1 MKIPAYLRE
10 LKTSLFTNKYITYLS
25 LILVLI
31 RLADYIWK
39 WQYVHILYYF
49 LTVLSVYYFTD
60 NITIICLVTF
70 LTTSFCLCKYGKEGL
85 ENQVDNKPISRK
97 KNKKSFID
105 PDDNMEG
112 IAMEEGIASSVHNN
126 EPEASQSKQGKK
138 KGGPRIDYASTLEES
153 YENLNDVLGGEGIS
167 KLTKDTQGLMSQQL
181 KLAEA
186 MNNMSP
192 LLQQAQS
199 LLKSFDPKSM
209 TAITDLLKPKN

>member
-1 MKIPAYLRE
+1 MKIPTYLRE

-25 LILVLI
+25 IILVLI

-85 ENQVDNKPISRK
+85 ENQVDKTTNPVSRK

-105 PDDNMEG
+105 DAPEDNMEG
-112 IAMEEGIASSVHNN
+112 IASSDGMHNN
-126 EPEASQSKQGKK
+126 EPEASHSKQGKK